1 MFAVVVFAV
10 WTVFVWATRV
20 SNIVRDDGS
29 ALDLVLAV
37 VLAVLGGAVAVAA
50 LRRSPRWPLVA
61 LVAATA
67 ATWAVR
73 TPLILLDGDHGV
85 AFKAVHAALAVVS
98 IVLAALAWHARPALA
113 TGKSGDRRAGAARAG

>member
-1 MFAVVVFAV
+1 MLAVVVFAV

-37 VLAVLGGAVAVAA
+37 VLAGLGVAVAVAA

-98 IVLAALAWHARPALA
+98 IVLAALAWRARPALA